1 MTSLSEDEIEALT
14 LAFNLYDL
22 DRSGAIDA
30 FELKEAL
37 KSMGQNPSD
46 EEVLELMATI
56 DEDGGGDISFLE
68 FMNMVKHQKEV
79 ALDRDDDADILSAFV
94 ALGEHRDTSGHVER
108 LKLVGTI
115 KVDFGLPINIEEM
128 IDALDED
135 GSGEIE
141 WPGMNIQV

>member
-56 DEDGGGDISFLE
+56 DEDGECFQG
-68 FMNMVKHQKEV
+68 MP
-79 ALDRDDDADILSAFV
+79 
-94 ALGEHRDTSGHVER
+94 
-108 LKLVGTI
+108 LV
-115 KVDFGLPINIEEM
+115 
-128 IDALDED
+128 
-135 GSGEIE
+135 S
-141 WPGMNIQV
+141 